1 MLRLLGIV
9 VFIVTF
15 SIGFVT
21 YQSVFSEAPPIN
33 DVTIDYTFV
42 RTRDSILVTSVTKGE
57 VDADFSASVNKILTN
72 KDKDTGYQIE
82 LHMGDIE
89 YESGSNNIYRIFYL
103 PLSTPSGT
111 YCVKTVMRWRPQFS
125 LLDKK
130 ITLKHGCFAI
140 NDK

>member
-1 MLRLLGIV
+1 MLRLIGII
-9 VFIVTF
+9 VFVVTF

-21 YQSVFSEAPPIN
+21 YQSVFSESPPIN
-33 DVTIDYTFV
+33 DVTVDYTFV

-57 VDADFSASVNKILTN
+57 AYADFSATVNKILTN
-72 KDKDTGYQIE
+72 KDTGYQIE
-82 LHMGDIE
+82 LHMGDVE
-89 YESGSNNIYRIFYL
+89 YEAGANNIHRIFYL
-103 PLSTPSGT
+103 PLSTPPGT

-140 NDK
+140 ND